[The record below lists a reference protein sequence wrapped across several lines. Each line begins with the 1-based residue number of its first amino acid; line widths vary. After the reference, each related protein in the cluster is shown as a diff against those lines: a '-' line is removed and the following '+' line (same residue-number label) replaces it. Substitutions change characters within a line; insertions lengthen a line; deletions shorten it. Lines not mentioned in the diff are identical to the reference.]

1 MLENIEHR
9 SDWNTADESS
19 YAREDYEIE
28 KDRERDEWERD
39 EWEREYE
46 AFCDDEDG
54 LWDEDN
60 AEDSLN

>member
-1 MLENIEHR
+1 MIETIEHR
-9 SDWNTADESS
+9 SDWNTADGSS

-28 KDRERDEWERD
+28 KDRERDEWER
-39 EWEREYE
+39 EYE
-46 AFCDDEDG
+46 AFCDDEDD